1 MPLLLKNPQAL
12 KEFEGRDIGV
22 TDWFRLAQERIEQFA
37 HATEDRQ
44 WIHLDRARASQ
55 ESPYGG
61 TIAHGFLTLS
71 LIAHFVH
78 ELMRIEGGLRLA
90 VNYGLNRVRFP
101 AAVPA
106 ESRIRARVGLL
117 ACKEITDSLEAIY
130 SVAVEMEGTEKPGC
144 VAEWIVRYYL

>member
-12 KEFEGRDIGV
+12 KEFVGRDIGV

-78 ELMRIEGGLRLA
+78 EVMRIEGGLRLA